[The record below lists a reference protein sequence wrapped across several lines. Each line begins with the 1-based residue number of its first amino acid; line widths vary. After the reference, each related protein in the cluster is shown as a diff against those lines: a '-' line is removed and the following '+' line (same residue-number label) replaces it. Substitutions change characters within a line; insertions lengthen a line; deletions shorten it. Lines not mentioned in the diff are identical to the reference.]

1 MAKKGI
7 NKISADS
14 KKIVADLE
22 KASARF
28 EANKPT
34 TSAKQTS
41 NFTYGTGNP
50 LSDVGFYAASGKTP
64 TSSLPDTS
72 DEATDFEPGG
82 FTPVVYGG
90 TITLPN
96 GDVVEVASGQRQGP
110 VDNYGDPG
118 DINNNPIDP
127 TFKAYDLPKKPD
139 DKKPDDKTS
148 KDLSE
153 LNAYALL
160 EELFTMYGLEEL
172 IPVIQGYMASGVGA
186 AQAKILLKTNEV
198 YKTRFKGNELRVA
211 QGLNAISEAEYLALE
226 NDYSETLRAYGVSDF
241 FGPMDAN
248 GRKARTAKMA
258 EVIGFDLSANQFNE
272 RISTAVTRVKNADAG
287 TKNAF
292 ASLYGVTDSDLVAY
306 FLNPEKTMSIL
317 QRQFNVSQTAG
328 ALTRAGF
335 GTTMA
340 EELTSSVLGG
350 RPETVLDYGELES
363 AAQTAATARPLSME
377 VLGSEGGAVA
387 EQDLLRGVVAEDV
400 QSQRRIQRE
409 QQRRLAEYQAGGSMI
424 ESQQGVLGLRSAA
437 R

>member
-1 MAKKGI
+1 MAKKSI
-7 NKISADS
+7 DKIM
-14 KKIVADLE
+14 ADLA

-28 EANKPT
+28 ETNKPT

-160 EELFTMYGLEEL
+160 EELFRMYGLEEL
-172 IPVIQGYMASGVGA
+172 VPVIQGYMADGVGS

-292 ASLYGVTDSDLVAY
+292 ASLYGVTDSDLIKY
-306 FLNPEKTMSIL
+306 FLDPVKGSADLKAKVTAAEISGASVNAGLGMTSLGTSEELAKLGIDKAAARVGYENIANYLPRTTQLGEIYNQTGINYTKATGEEEEFKGLASAKRKRQQLKQLEKGS
-317 QRQFNVSQTAG
+317 FSG
-328 ALTRAGF
+328 SS
-335 GTTMA
+335 GTTKGSFS
-340 EELTSSVLGG
+340 TSYLNKQS
-350 RPETVLDYGELES
+350 S
-363 AAQTAATARPLSME
+363 AGQF
-377 VLGSEGGAVA
+377 
-387 EQDLLRGVVAEDV
+387 
-400 QSQRRIQRE
+400 
-409 QQRRLAEYQAGGSMI
+409 
-424 ESQQGVLGLRSAA
+424 
-437 R
+437 

>member
-1 MAKKGI
+1 MATKKKATPKPKVTTPDNTAFGLVDIGFQNAAKK
-7 NKISADS
+7 A
-14 KKIVADLE
+14 A
-22 KASARF
+22 ASA
-28 EANKPT
+28 A
-34 TSAKQTS
+34 
-41 NFTYGTGNP
+41 
-50 LSDVGFYAASGKTP
+50 
-64 TSSLPDTS
+64 PDTS
-72 DEATDFEPGG
+72 VSS
-82 FTPVVYGG
+82 FTPVVPGG

-127 TFKAYDLPKKPD
+127 TFKAYDLP
-139 DKKPDDKTS
+139 KKPDDKTS

-292 ASLYGVTDSDLVAY
+292 ASLYGVTDSDLIKY
-306 FLNPEKTMSIL
+306 FLDPVKGSADLKAKVTAAEISGASVNAGLGMTSLGTSEELAKLGIDKAAARVGYENIANYLPRTTQLGEIYNQTGINYTKATGEEEEFKGLASAKRKRQQLKQLEKGS
-317 QRQFNVSQTAG
+317 FSG
-328 ALTRAGF
+328 SS
-335 GTTMA
+335 GTTKGSFS
-340 EELTSSVLGG
+340 TSYLNKQS
-350 RPETVLDYGELES
+350 S
-363 AAQTAATARPLSME
+363 AGQF
-377 VLGSEGGAVA
+377 
-387 EQDLLRGVVAEDV
+387 
-400 QSQRRIQRE
+400 
-409 QQRRLAEYQAGGSMI
+409 
-424 ESQQGVLGLRSAA
+424 
-437 R
+437 